1 MTAKGKRG
9 QTRTDSLSGTIAHY
23 ATSVV
28 AKQALGVLNAY
39 LKPLLLSPAA
49 YGLWNLLN
57 TVLAFIPLTHLGSR
71 SAMRYRIPAN
81 EARGD
86 EAANE
91 QVLGAVFYGTLV
103 LTGIAAVGLGAA
115 AVFVQTGL
123 AERLGLL
130 VMAVVMIITWLSEF
144 HVAVFKARS
153 RFTPISTA
161 NYISA
166 VTACVLNAVLIL
178 AFGLYGLFTALIA
191 TNLLVL
197 WYLHSHAPHLSLG
210 RFRWSVFRELV
221 REGFPIITFSLGAT
235 LIRTVDRFI
244 ISAWLGLEALGYYG
258 IAIMAL
264 NFLMR
269 IPDASR
275 EVVEPLLMHDL
286 QTRPERDCLR
296 DYVERPLLATAYAL
310 PLLLGP
316 AMLLLPAAV
325 ELLLPRYAQGVPAA
339 QILTGGCLFLS
350 LAFVLRGIL
359 IARNLQV
366 RATGI
371 MLVSVAGNLVLS
383 IGFLTLGL
391 DIAGVAL
398 ASACSF
404 LLLFGGLWIFVR
416 RHEAELSSPSW
427 AALLAPLALAA
438 AATGAA
444 RAVDVLL
451 GVSPL
456 ISGPIGCVLFLG
468 VAIPLFNRMG
478 RLSGHWEALTLQNI
492 GKRFR

>member
-1 MTAKGKRG
+1 MSEKT
-9 QTRTDSLSGTIAHY
+9 QPTTDSLSGTIARY

-28 AKQALGVLNAY
+28 ARQTLGVLNAY
-39 LKPLLLSPAA
+39 LKPLLLSPAL

-57 TVLAFIPLTHLGSR
+57 TALAFVPLTHLGSR

-86 EAANE
+86 EQANE
-91 QVLGAVFYGTLV
+91 QVVGAVFYGTLF
-103 LTGIAAVGLGAA
+103 LTGLAALGLGAA
-115 AVFVQTGL
+115 ALFVDAGVP
-123 AERLGLL
+123 ERLGLL
-130 VMAVVMIITWLSEF
+130 VMAVVMVITWLSEF
-144 HVAVFKARS
+144 HVALFKARS
-153 RFTPISTA
+153 RFAPISTA

-166 VTACVLNAVLIL
+166 VAACVLNAVLIL
-178 AFGLYGLFTALIA
+178 AFGIYGLFAALIT
-191 TNLLVL
+191 TNGLVL
-197 WYLHSHAPHLSLG
+197 WYLRRHAPAQSMS
-210 RFRWSVFRELV
+210 RFRMGLFMDLV

-258 IAIMAL
+258 IAVMAL

-275 EVVEPLLMHDL
+275 EVVEPLLMRDL

-325 ELLLPRYAQGVPAA
+325 NLLLPRYAQGVPAA

-350 LAFVLRGIL
+350 LAFVLRGII
-359 IARNLQV
+359 IARGQQV
-366 RATGI
+366 RATGV
-371 MLVSVAGNLVLS
+371 MLASVVGNLALS
-383 IGFLTLGL
+383 LGFLSLGWG
-391 DIAGVAL
+391 IAGVAL

-404 LLLFGGLWIFVR
+404 ALLFGGLWIFVR
-416 RHEAELSSPSW
+416 RHEAELPAPSW
-427 AALLAPLALAA
+427 SALLAPLALAVI
-438 AATGAA
+438 ATGAA
-444 RAVDVLL
+444 QLAEFLMGVD
-451 GVSPL
+451 PL
-456 ISGPIGCVLFLG
+456 VSGPVGCVVFLC
-468 VAIPLFNRMG
+468 VAVPLYNRRG
-478 RLSGHWEALTLQNI
+478 RMSGFWEPLTVQTLSR
-492 GKRFR
+492 RFRR